1 MAGTLDQQQGT
12 SGPADPRRRPAVRTP
27 GGSYALSKPTTL
39 AGATRPALKESSK
52 PAAKPC
58 LAERESRG
66 ELEQLRQRHRQEE
79 AQAIADIAQQYNKRK
94 AWEMGLEMEARKL
107 GYQAAKAA
115 RAAAHWNAVAT
126 IRRDVVARSRQIGQ
140 AA

>member
-1 MAGTLDQQQGT
+1 MPFPSLQRWPVQPDQ
-12 SGPADPRRRPAVRTP
+12 
-27 GGSYALSKPTTL
+27 LSRKVPT
-39 AGATRPALKESSK
+39 
-52 PAAKPC
+52 
-58 LAERESRG
+58 ERESRG